1 MNDLIRNL
9 WLSRLLDGSVS
20 LVISFSFFFIARQLF
35 MSCRISRCRQHAQ
48 RRRLSCVETK
58 AFLESRL
65 LQSMLEHALWRGK
78 KRIMLHAWVFVLW
91 LTGISAELFSLFCV
105 NSKVCKYT
113 VHERCVQR
121 APASC
126 ISTYVKSKRTGSF
139 THHWV
144 EGNCYRSC
152 SKCRKRIKA
161 YVGLT
166 CRWCQMTLH
175 NRCANN
181 VKPECNLGKFA
192 NFILPPTSICP
203 AVLDRQR
210 SSSVTNMKS
219 KVRRFFDMKN
229 RTDETEI
236 LFLN

>member
-1 MNDLIRNL
+1 MLFGVGKKGLCCTRKSALSL
-9 WLSRLLDGSVS
+9 WLLIESACDLFLLLLS
-20 LVISFSFFFIARQLF
+20 LPQ
-35 MSCRISRCRQHAQ
+35 
-48 RRRLSCVETK
+48 
-58 AFLESRL
+58 
-65 LQSMLEHALWRGK
+65 
-78 KRIMLHAWVFVLW
+78 
-91 LTGISAELFSLFCV
+91 
-105 NSKVCKYT
+105 VCKYT

-181 VKPECNLGKFA
+181 VKPECSLGKFA
-192 NFILPPTSICP
+192 NFVLPPTSICP

-219 KVRRFFDMKN
+219 KVSSRVIRSEAEALN
-229 RTDETEI
+229 RET
-236 LFLN
+236 LFN

>member
-1 MNDLIRNL
+1 
-9 WLSRLLDGSVS
+9 
-20 LVISFSFFFIARQLF
+20 
-35 MSCRISRCRQHAQ
+35 MSGDWNISRKPLIAIYAWTCYSAWERKDYVA
-48 RRRLSCVETK
+48 RVSWCFIV
-58 AFLESRL
+58 FLEASL
-65 LQSMLEHALWRGK
+65 
-78 KRIMLHAWVFVLW
+78 KRFPL
-91 LTGISAELFSLFCV
+91 SLRHPFII
-105 NSKVCKYT
+105 VCKYT

-126 ISTYVKSKRTGSF
+126 ITTYVKSKRTGSF

-210 SSSVTNMKS
+210 SASVTNIKS
-219 KVRRFFDMKN
+219 KVSVPSFEDERRRWGKTKKN
-229 RTDETEI
+229 H
-236 LFLN
+236 

>member
-1 MNDLIRNL
+1 MIGVDNTLKEDGYHVWRLKHFSKAAYCNL
-9 WLSRLLDGSVS
+9 CLNMLFGVGKKGLCCTRKLLECHDKA
-20 LVISFSFFFIARQLF
+20 FSFDIIFFPQ
-35 MSCRISRCRQHAQ
+35 
-48 RRRLSCVETK
+48 
-58 AFLESRL
+58 
-65 LQSMLEHALWRGK
+65 
-78 KRIMLHAWVFVLW
+78 
-91 LTGISAELFSLFCV
+91 
-105 NSKVCKYT
+105 VCKYT

-126 ISTYVKSKRTGSF
+126 INTYVKSKHTGSF

-175 NRCANN
+175 NHCANN

-210 SSSVTNMKS
+210 SSSVTNIKS
-219 KVRRFFDMKN
+219 KVRLIYAQIKRKQK
-229 RTDETEI
+229 EI
-236 LFLN
+236 RENFI

>member
-1 MNDLIRNL
+1 MFGVWSISPSLHTAICAWTCWSGWERKDCVAH
-9 WLSRLLDGSVS
+9 VS
-20 LVISFSFFFIARQLF
+20 AFDVFFP
-35 MSCRISRCRQHAQ
+35 SY
-48 RRRLSCVETK
+48 T
-58 AFLESRL
+58 
-65 LQSMLEHALWRGK
+65 LQSQNHFE
-78 KRIMLHAWVFVLW
+78 I
-91 LTGISAELFSLFCV
+91 
-105 NSKVCKYT
+105 VCKYT

-126 ISTYVKSKRTGSF
+126 ITTYVKSKRTGSF

-152 SKCRKRIKA
+152 TKCRKRIKA

-210 SSSVTNMKS
+210 SASVTNIRS
-219 KVRRFFDMKN
+219 KVIWVVSFRRK
-229 RTDETEI
+229 
-236 LFLN
+236 

>member
-1 MNDLIRNL
+1 M
-9 WLSRLLDGSVS
+9 
-20 LVISFSFFFIARQLF
+20 
-35 MSCRISRCRQHAQ
+35 
-48 RRRLSCVETK
+48 
-58 AFLESRL
+58 
-65 LQSMLEHALWRGK
+65 
-78 KRIMLHAWVFVLW
+78 
-91 LTGISAELFSLFCV
+91 
-105 NSKVCKYT
+105 CKYT

-210 SSSVTNMKS
+210 SSSVTNIKTKVIYPYFELSSPFFREKGKKGKREKIEEIEKLYFIRLRNRFTS
-219 KVRRFFDMKN
+219 KLHHRRPHPRPCWCLSTRRVAAVKA
-229 RTDETEI
+229 RRS
-236 LFLN
+236 

>member
-1 MNDLIRNL
+1 MKKTLL
-9 WLSRLLDGSVS
+9 WSFGNQF
-20 LVISFSFFFIARQLF
+20 SFSVMIAENYQNPFKFSYRNFPSLSLIFSSVCTAFDLF
-35 MSCRISRCRQHAQ
+35 HL
-48 RRRLSCVETK
+48 LSSQSI
-58 AFLESRL
+58 AIDNFL
-65 LQSMLEHALWRGK
+65 H
-78 KRIMLHAWVFVLW
+78 F
-91 LTGISAELFSLFCV
+91 T
-105 NSKVCKYT
+105 VCKYT

-126 ISTYVKSKRTGSF
+126 ITTYVKSKRTGSF

-181 VKPECNLGKFA
+181 VKPECSLGKFA

-203 AVLDRQR
+203 AVLDRERQR
-210 SSSVTNMKS
+210 SSSVTNIKS
-219 KVRRFFDMKN
+219 KVELAIKSTSQN
-229 RTDETEI
+229 EETFL
-236 LFLN
+236 LFN

>member
-1 MNDLIRNL
+1 M
-9 WLSRLLDGSVS
+9 
-20 LVISFSFFFIARQLF
+20 
-35 MSCRISRCRQHAQ
+35 
-48 RRRLSCVETK
+48 
-58 AFLESRL
+58 
-65 LQSMLEHALWRGK
+65 
-78 KRIMLHAWVFVLW
+78 
-91 LTGISAELFSLFCV
+91 
-105 NSKVCKYT
+105 CKYT

-126 ISTYVKSKRTGSF
+126 ITTYLKSKRTGSF
-139 THHWV
+139 EHHWV

-161 YVGLT
+161 YGGLT

-210 SSSVTNMKS
+210 SSSVTNIKS
-219 KVRRFFDMKN
+219 KVTHRVKAEKKAKNKKKFFSSFLIRHRNQSTFKLHHPHPRRHLCWSSS
-229 RTDETEI
+229 I
-236 LFLN
+236 LKVEVVKEREF

>member
-1 MNDLIRNL
+1 MIDRISINIIEALIRKK
-9 WLSRLLDGSVS
+9 LSN
-20 LVISFSFFFIARQLF
+20 IF
-35 MSCRISRCRQHAQ
+35 
-48 RRRLSCVETK
+48 
-58 AFLESRL
+58 
-65 LQSMLEHALWRGK
+65 QSP
-78 KRIMLHAWVFVLW
+78 
-91 LTGISAELFSLFCV
+91 LT
-105 NSKVCKYT
+105 VCKYT

-121 APASC
+121 APNTC

-219 KVRRFFDMKN
+219 KVNSKFHFHKRGDEIEKLYLIRLRNRYISKSHPLRPPQRHCSSSSTLSRAVVKVKRF
-229 RTDETEI
+229 
-236 LFLN
+236 

>member
-1 MNDLIRNL
+1 M
-9 WLSRLLDGSVS
+9 
-20 LVISFSFFFIARQLF
+20 
-35 MSCRISRCRQHAQ
+35 
-48 RRRLSCVETK
+48 
-58 AFLESRL
+58 
-65 LQSMLEHALWRGK
+65 
-78 KRIMLHAWVFVLW
+78 
-91 LTGISAELFSLFCV
+91 
-105 NSKVCKYT
+105 CKYT

-126 ISTYVKSKRTGSF
+126 ITTYVKSKRTGSF

-210 SSSVTNMKS
+210 SSSVTNIKS
-219 KVRRFFDMKN
+219 KVSLFDLLVKGVFSECKWKNFYKIRLHSRSISKSLRPRQRQLRCSSSSTRRWGSITKSFPNSVIRDQ
-229 RTDETEI
+229 DEI
-236 LFLN
+236 IKIIKAASKIMIFN

>member
-1 MNDLIRNL
+1 M
-9 WLSRLLDGSVS
+9 
-20 LVISFSFFFIARQLF
+20 LF
-35 MSCRISRCRQHAQ
+35 GVGKKGLCCTRKFHCSCFNRRISLLYLTLFVFL
-48 RRRLSCVETK
+48 LSE
-58 AFLESRL
+58 
-65 LQSMLEHALWRGK
+65 
-78 KRIMLHAWVFVLW
+78 
-91 LTGISAELFSLFCV
+91 
-105 NSKVCKYT
+105 VCKYT

-175 NRCANN
+175 NRCASN
-181 VKPECNLGKFA
+181 VKRECNLGKFA
-192 NFILPPTSICP
+192 NFILPPSSICP

-210 SSSVTNMKS
+210 SSSVTNIKS
-219 KVRRFFDMKN
+219 KV
-229 RTDETEI
+229 I
-236 LFLN
+236 LISA

>member
-1 MNDLIRNL
+1 MPL
-9 WLSRLLDGSVS
+9 
-20 LVISFSFFFIARQLF
+20 A
-35 MSCRISRCRQHAQ
+35 C
-48 RRRLSCVETK
+48 
-58 AFLESRL
+58 AFDVFPLHT
-65 LQSMLEHALWRGK
+65 LQSQNHFQ
-78 KRIMLHAWVFVLW
+78 I
-91 LTGISAELFSLFCV
+91 
-105 NSKVCKYT
+105 VCKYT

-126 ISTYVKSKRTGSF
+126 ITTYVKSKRTGSF

-210 SSSVTNMKS
+210 SSSVTNIRS
-219 KVRRFFDMKN
+219 KVIRVNFFLARKRRKV
-229 RTDETEI
+229 RSKI
-236 LFLN
+236 LFN

>member
-1 MNDLIRNL
+1 MWERKDCVAR
-9 WLSRLLDGSVS
+9 VS
-20 LVISFSFFFIARQLF
+20 FIAHVPLQIFSIR
-35 MSCRISRCRQHAQ
+35 HN
-48 RRRLSCVETK
+48 
-58 AFLESRL
+58 FLP
-65 LQSMLEHALWRGK
+65 Q
-78 KRIMLHAWVFVLW
+78 
-91 LTGISAELFSLFCV
+91 
-105 NSKVCKYT
+105 VCKYT

-126 ISTYVKSKRTGSF
+126 ITTYVKSKRTGSF

-210 SSSVTNMKS
+210 SSSVTNIKS
-219 KVRRFFDMKN
+219 KV
-229 RTDETEI
+229 I
-236 LFLN
+236 LIDAKKQNLKENFI

>member
-1 MNDLIRNL
+1 M
-9 WLSRLLDGSVS
+9 
-20 LVISFSFFFIARQLF
+20 LF
-35 MSCRISRCRQHAQ
+35 G
-48 RRRLSCVETK
+48 V
-58 AFLESRL
+58 
-65 LQSMLEHALWRGK
+65 GK
-78 KRIMLHAWVFVLW
+78 KGLCCTRKSLSPSCF
-91 LTGISAELFSLFCV
+91 SEDELDFLF
-105 NSKVCKYT
+105 KHIFPPLVCKYT

-126 ISTYVKSKRTGSF
+126 ITTYVKSKRAGSF

-210 SSSVTNMKS
+210 SSSVTNIKS
-219 KVRRFFDMKN
+219 KVIRLIVSLRCRTSAKAMEEIMKFKLYLIRLPNQFTSKSHHHHQQLRRSWSLLIRKAVVVRANEF
-229 RTDETEI
+229 
-236 LFLN
+236 

>member
-1 MNDLIRNL
+1 MPL
-9 WLSRLLDGSVS
+9 
-20 LVISFSFFFIARQLF
+20 A
-35 MSCRISRCRQHAQ
+35 C
-48 RRRLSCVETK
+48 
-58 AFLESRL
+58 AFDVFPLHT
-65 LQSMLEHALWRGK
+65 LQSQTRFQ
-78 KRIMLHAWVFVLW
+78 I
-91 LTGISAELFSLFCV
+91 
-105 NSKVCKYT
+105 VCKYT

-126 ISTYVKSKRTGSF
+126 ITTYVKSKRTGSF

-210 SSSVTNMKS
+210 SSSVTNIRS
-219 KVRRFFDMKN
+219 KVIRVNFFLARKSRKIRSKLYLIRHRNRFTSKSPLHHRLRRRFWCSLIRKVEDDRAKSFYGSFS
-229 RTDETEI
+229 I
-236 LFLN
+236 C

>member
-1 MNDLIRNL
+1 
-9 WLSRLLDGSVS
+9 
-20 LVISFSFFFIARQLF
+20 
-35 MSCRISRCRQHAQ
+35 
-48 RRRLSCVETK
+48 
-58 AFLESRL
+58 
-65 LQSMLEHALWRGK
+65 
-78 KRIMLHAWVFVLW
+78 
-91 LTGISAELFSLFCV
+91 
-105 NSKVCKYT
+105 

-121 APASC
+121 APATC
-126 ISTYVKSKRTGSF
+126 ITTYVKSKRTGNF

-152 SKCRKRIKA
+152 TKCRKRIKA

-210 SSSVTNMKS
+210 SASVTNIRS
-219 KVRRFFDMKN
+219 KVIRIDVFLTMQKIRNKNLLFNYLGSATDSLSNHFSITNLHAASRVHQSEERRAT
-229 RTDETEI
+229 R
-236 LFLN
+236 

>member
-1 MNDLIRNL
+1 M
-9 WLSRLLDGSVS
+9 
-20 LVISFSFFFIARQLF
+20 
-35 MSCRISRCRQHAQ
+35 
-48 RRRLSCVETK
+48 
-58 AFLESRL
+58 
-65 LQSMLEHALWRGK
+65 
-78 KRIMLHAWVFVLW
+78 
-91 LTGISAELFSLFCV
+91 
-105 NSKVCKYT
+105 CKYT

-210 SSSVTNMKS
+210 SSSVTNIKS
-219 KVRRFFDMKN
+219 KVIYPISSCLLLFFREKGKKEKGKKSKKSKNFISLGSATDSLPNYITVAHIHALAGVYQPEEWRPSRREDPKK
-229 RTDETEI
+229 I
-236 LFLN
+236 SISA